1 MEGIPDDPSAY
12 EPLAESDLAPLVEQM
27 RCDYSCAD
35 ALFLLP
41 GAIPFPSF
49 SKETPLPA
57 TQWVSSETRHFTPH
71 ITKTLRQYRETP
83 GSVTLHPPVPFGV
96 EEHFSRPNPRCRCIV
111 PAPLIVRHTSPEAFT
126 ISRRN
131 EILDSVGVP
140 AHIRD
145 LPGTRILIVSFGG
158 QKFRRPGSGN
168 VTPSPQHS
176 PESLAVA
183 EKDLPE
189 VSNDILSLD
198 TALKEF
204 PHPLSKSRPKNFIRR
219 SNTSLHPL
227 HHHIGPRP
235 RNMSAPPR
243 FITPTHLF
251 IPGAP
256 GPIPNPASPVVA
268 STSSQFAE
276 AQRSPLSPLSA
287 PDEPEIDLPRLL
299 PPGWIAIIC
308 GASPDWKNEENMPED
323 LFIAPRNI
331 YMPDLMVVGDVLLGK
346 LGYGTVSEA
355 IDSATPFM
363 YGECQKNNYMNI
375 FNLGL

>member
-27 RCDYSCAD
+27 RRDYSCAD

-57 TQWVSSETRHFTPH
+57 TQWVSPETKLFIPH
-71 ITKTLRQYRETP
+71 ITTTLRQYREAP
-83 GSVTLHPPVPFGV
+83 GSVLLHPPVPFGV
-96 EEHFSRPNPRCRCIV
+96 EEHFSRPNPRFRCIV

-140 AHIRD
+140 AHLRD
-145 LPGTRILIVSFGG
+145 SSDTRILIVSFGG
-158 QKFRRPGSGN
+158 QKFRRPGSGS
-168 VTPSPQHS
+168 VTPSTQHS

-183 EKDLPE
+183 EKNLPDVPNE
-189 VSNDILSLD
+189 ITLLD
-198 TALKEF
+198 TALKDF
-204 PHPLSKSRPKNFIRR
+204 PKSLSASRPKNFIRR

-227 HHHIGPRP
+227 HHHLGPRP

-243 FITPTHLF
+243 FVTPTHLF

-256 GPIPNPASPVVA
+256 GPIPNPASPIVA
-268 STSSQFAE
+268 SSSSQFAG
-276 AQRSPLSPLSA
+276 AQSSPLSA
-287 PDEPEIDLPRLL
+287 PDEPEIAVPCLL

-323 LFIAPRNI
+323 LFLAPRDI

-363 YGECQKNNYMNI
+363 YGKQFNNDDIEYRI
-375 FNLGL
+375 